1 MEQYQS
7 QLPMQAT
14 PRMST
19 DDLAYATIAESAP
32 RIRAG
37 ELTAMALTQACLDRI
52 ERLDRRVNAFITRLD
67 ESALARAQLLDD
79 EWRAGRYRGPLHGIP
94 IAHKDLY
101 FTRGIRTTAGS
112 RILGDFVP
120 DHNATVVSRLEE
132 AGMVLLGK
140 LGLHEFA
147 LGGTNDNPHYG
158 PVHNPWDLQRIP
170 GGSSG
175 GSAAALA
182 AGFCLAATGS
192 DTAGSIRIPS
202 HACGTSGLKPT
213 FGRVSCSGVVPL
225 AWSRDHAGPMAR
237 SIRDC
242 AMLLNVMAGY
252 DPLDPA
258 SVDRA
263 VPDFTANLDG
273 GVRGLRMGVP
283 TNYFTEQ
290 VQPDI
295 LDAWRRAVA
304 ELEQRGAERLDVT
317 FSDAI
322 KPSASA
328 ARMAEAAAYHEQWL
342 RERPEDYGADVR
354 EALLS
359 ASTASAVDFVKSE
372 RVRASLLVEMRE
384 IFGRVDVLV
393 TPTLPVTATRI
404 SEREVDIDGQRL
416 PLHAQLIRLTLPFNQ
431 TGYPA
436 ASVPC
441 GFDGQGLPIG
451 LQIAGRP
458 WDEATVLRVAHTY
471 QETTEWHHR
480 RPALVA
486 S

>member
-1 MEQYQS
+1 M
-7 QLPMQAT
+7 P
-14 PRMST
+14 T
-19 DDLAYATIAESAP
+19 DDLAYSTIAESAP

-37 ELTAMALTQACLDRI
+37 ELTATALTQACLDRI
-52 ERLDRRVNAFITRLD
+52 DRFDNSVNAFITRLD
-67 ESALARAQLLDD
+67 ESALAQAKQLDAEL
-79 EWRAGRYRGPLHGIP
+79 RAGRYRGPLHGIP

-112 RILGDFVP
+112 RILADFVP

-147 LGGTNDNPHYG
+147 LGGTNDNPHFG
-158 PVHNPWDLQRIP
+158 AVHNPWDLKRIP

-202 HACGTSGLKPT
+202 HLCGTSGLKPT
-213 FGRVSCSGVVPL
+213 FGRVSCAGVVPL

-242 AMLLNVMAGY
+242 AMLLNAMAGY

-263 VPDFTANLDG
+263 VPDFTANLDD
-273 GVRGLRMGVP
+273 GVRGLRIGMP

-304 ELEQRGAERLDVT
+304 ELEQLGAERVEVT
-317 FSDAI
+317 FSESI
-322 KPSASA
+322 RPSVSP
-328 ARMAEAAAYHEQWL
+328 ARMAEAATYHEQWL
-342 RERPEDYGADVR
+342 RERPGDYGADVR

-372 RVRASLLVEMRE
+372 RARASLLVDMRE
-384 IFGRVDVLV
+384 IFERVDVLV
-393 TPTLPVTATRI
+393 TPTLPVTATPI
-404 SEREVDIDGQRL
+404 GEREVDIDGRRVAL
-416 PLHAQLIRLTLPFNQ
+416 NAQMIRFTLPFNQ
-431 TGYPA
+431 TGHPA

-458 WDEATVLRVAHTY
+458 WDEATVLRAATAY
-471 QETTEWHHR
+471 QEATQWHRR
-480 RPALVA
+480 RPALTMG
-486 S
+486 